1 MLLHTETRADSSA
14 IISAH
19 LFEEICQRLPGNV
32 CDTPDYLQLSRELCV
47 PVDTLASIHSQA
59 CQRYVKMQ
67 HHVHK
72 GHSYEYCQ
80 RYVAGEDICAIADD
94 VNFPPC
100 IILRLV
106 LDNLQLGLSKEAVKQ
121 VLNYPAALAS
131 RVQVDVSAEELDRLQ
146 GNIEEAR
153 VQDRMYS
160 PFMDNVR
167 RLSGVEY
174 EALLCQ
180 QLRNANVPFWSEDEL
195 RRKGFVKT
203 PDVKLQ
209 LPIAVDGHIVHW
221 IDSKATFGDEKS
233 HRNQYM
239 DQYQQYVNRY
249 GPGMVIYW
257 FGFTRELQDDDDIPV
272 LLRESFPETLQM
284 LEMCT
289 TA

>member
-1 MLLHTETRADSSA
+1 
-14 IISAH
+14 
-19 LFEEICQRLPGNV
+19 
-32 CDTPDYLQLSRELCV
+32 
-47 PVDTLASIHSQA
+47 
-59 CQRYVKMQ
+59 
-67 HHVHK
+67 
-72 GHSYEYCQ
+72 
-80 RYVAGEDICAIADD
+80 
-94 VNFPPC
+94 
-100 IILRLV
+100 
-106 LDNLQLGLSKEAVKQ
+106 
-121 VLNYPAALAS
+121 
-131 RVQVDVSAEELDRLQ
+131 VDVSAEELDRLQ

-257 FGFTRELQDDDDIPV
+257 FGFTR
-272 LLRESFPETLQM
+272 
-284 LEMCT
+284 
-289 TA
+289 